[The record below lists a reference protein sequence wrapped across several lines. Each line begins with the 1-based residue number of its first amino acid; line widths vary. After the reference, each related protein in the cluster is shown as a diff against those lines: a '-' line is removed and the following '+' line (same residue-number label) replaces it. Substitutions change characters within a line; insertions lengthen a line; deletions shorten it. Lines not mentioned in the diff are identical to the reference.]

1 MRMSTNHENTETFF
15 IKPLFLH
22 FQKQKVAISHAI
34 KKPFPFLEG
43 LRDQNLITNKM
54 YHDFQESFRNLVPV
68 QRVIYGTLEELGKI
82 FDMKVLQEL
91 FCKVNMENY
100 PDLEPIS
107 KSFNNVLLNALC
119 SQGNDKGDLNPE
131 LSLKQGLSNSC
142 SQGSLTWSPMDT
154 YSSDGAAPS
163 TSEKTWS
170 CVMGSPTY
178 MAEDQEPRMGSSQEA
193 VDTRNNITVGES
205 RKRRGGSRAG
215 GQAAT
220 RRKRRTPARPAQT
233 RGGSRAGG
241 QAATRRKKRKRTPGR
256 STKSRVPRISRTE
269 ALCFNADQLPVR
281 CGGAEGVL
289 YKKKFMQGISVES
302 IRTADGKW
310 LTPPE
315 FEILGG
321 YEKSKNWRLSVR
333 CYTRTLKFLIEK
345 KFLPNPSRKRGRT

>member
-1 MRMSTNHENTETFF
+1 MSTKPENTETFF

-22 FQKQKVAISHAI
+22 FQKQKVTISHAI

-54 YHDFQESFRNLVPV
+54 YHDFQESFRNLVPL
-68 QRVIYGTLEELGKI
+68 QRVIYRALEELGKI

-119 SQGNDKGDLNPE
+119 SQGSDKGDLNPE
-131 LSLKQGLSNSC
+131 INLKQGPSKSC
-142 SQGSLTWSPMDT
+142 SQGSLTWSPLDP
-154 YSSDGAAPS
+154 SWSDGAAPS
-163 TSEKTWS
+163 TSEKTRS
-170 CVMGSPTY
+170 CVMCSPTY
-178 MAEDQEPRMGSSQEA
+178 VAEDPEARMGSSQEA

-220 RRKRRTPARPAQT
+220 RRKRRTPARPART

-241 QAATRRKKRKRTPGR
+241 QAATRRKRRTPAR
-256 STKSRVPRISRTE
+256 RARTRAPRISRTE

-289 YKKKFMQGISVES
+289 YKKKFIQGISVVS
-302 IRTADGKW
+302 IRTADGLW

-321 YEKSKNWRLSVR
+321 YEKSKNWKLSVR
-333 CYTRTLKFLIEK
+333 CHTRTLKFLIQK
-345 KFLPNPSRKRGRT
+345 KFLPNPSKKRSRT